1 MASETKC
8 KEDWVRYKHI
18 RNTINNRLKYEE
30 SSWQRSRLDAC
41 SNNSAKTWKNVK
53 GILNWNSSGSPGKL
67 FHKGSLRTKSQ
78 DIADS
83 QNEFFIEKVEQI
95 RANLSPPVSDPLTKL
110 RSLMIGRQCS
120 FMLSMVH
127 PDQVDHI
134 ISSLNNTTAFGF
146 DQIDT
151 SIIKLVKPEILPAVT
166 HIINLSITSRRF
178 PASWKKS
185 KLFLYTRKMIL
196 SAITNIDQWPLYQ
209 SCPRSLILLP

>member
-1 MASETKC
+1 M
-8 KEDWVRYKHI
+8 Y
-18 RNTINNRLKYEE
+18 
-30 SSWQRSRLDAC
+30 
-41 SNNSAKTWKNVK
+41 
-53 GILNWNSSGSPGKL
+53 
-67 FHKGSLRTKSQ
+67 
-78 DIADS
+78 
-83 QNEFFIEKVEQI
+83 
-95 RANLSPPVSDPLTKL
+95 DPLTKL

-185 KLFLYTRKMIL
+185 KIIPLHKKDDPLDPKNYRPVAIVPIL
-196 SAITNIDQWPLYQ
+196 SKILERAVFNQ
-209 SCPRSLILLP
+209 LISYLNENKLLHPNHYAYRAEHNTTTALIPMYDGWLKSVEAGQLA